1 MDEQKTP
8 QIGQIV
14 KIVRGRD
21 EGKHAVVIQIIN
33 NRYVLIA
40 DGDKRKFDL
49 PKKKNLLHIKLLD
62 DVSSEVVN
70 SMLESGRVSN
80 GKLRYAVGKYGKD

>member
-21 EGKHAVVIQIIN
+21 EGKHAVVIQVIN